1 MRPIGRIRSRRPGG
15 PLPTLGPSPL
25 PARAMPRTPNPRIA
39 VLDDYQREARNLAD
53 WRDIERQAEVVFFDN
68 HIDDKAALI
77 ERLVDF
83 NAVCV
88 MRERTPLQA
97 DVLGALPKLELIA
110 STAPRNASIDMDA
123 AGALG
128 IAVAH
133 TGYFSA
139 PTIELTMAL
148 LLASARNIPLEHNNV
163 QAGRWQTTVGAD
175 LSGATLG
182 IVGLGNIGREVAR
195 LGQAFGMQVIAWSEN
210 LKAADA
216 AQHGVTAVGRDELFS
231 MSDFI
236 SIHVQLSGRTAGLV
250 GRHEL
255 GLMKPTARLINTS
268 RSAIVDMD
276 ALWDAL
282 AAQRIAGAAID
293 VYDTEPLPGDDRLRH
308 APGTL
313 ITTPH
318 IGFVSRALYRR
329 FFEDTVAN
337 LAQWLSGGKA

>member
-1 MRPIGRIRSRRPGG
+1 
-15 PLPTLGPSPL
+15 
-25 PARAMPRTPNPRIA
+25 MPKTPNPRIA
-39 VLDDYQREARNLAD
+39 VLDDYQREARHLAD
-53 WRDIERQAEVVFFDN
+53 WREVERQAEVVFFDD
-68 HIDDKAALI
+68 HIEDKAALI
-77 ERLVDF
+77 ERLADF

-97 DVLGALPKLELIA
+97 DILGALPKLELIA
-110 STAPRNASIDMDA
+110 STAPRNASIDTQA
-123 AGALG
+123 ADSLG

-163 QAGRWQTTVGAD
+163 QAGGWQTTVGAD
-175 LSGATLG
+175 LNGATLG
-182 IVGLGNIGREVAR
+182 IIGLGNIGREVAR
-195 LGQAFGMQVIAWSEN
+195 LGQAFGMRVIAWSEN
-210 LKAADA
+210 LKAAEA
-216 AQHGVTAVGRDELFS
+216 AQHGVEAVSRDELFS
-231 MSDFI
+231 AADFI
-236 SIHVQLSGRTAGLV
+236 SIHVQLSERTAGLV

-282 AAQRIAGAAID
+282 AAERIAGAAID
-293 VYDTEPLPGDDRLRH
+293 VYDAEPLPANDRLRN
-308 APGTL
+308 APATL

-337 LAQWLSGGKA
+337 LTAWLSDKRH